1 LTDFQTG
8 LIISA
13 IGLTVTFSALLIFIG
28 VMILLQKLFP
38 VKKKT
43 ESPQQ
48 IIEEK
53 PIDLIIETESGN
65 EEIAAAVAV
74 IAYIRSQNTGQL
86 GASLLYGPGPYRTL
100 R

>member
-1 LTDFQTG
+1 MTDFQTG

-13 IGLTVTFSALLIFIG
+13 VGLTVTFSALLIFIG

-53 PIDLIIETESGN
+53 PIDLNIETESGN
-65 EEIAAAVAV
+65 EEIAAAVAA

>member
-1 LTDFQTG
+1 MTDFQTG

-13 IGLTVTFSALLIFIG
+13 VGLTVTFSALLIFIG

-65 EEIAAAVAV
+65 EEIAAAVAA

>member
-13 IGLTVTFSALLIFIG
+13 VGLTVTFSALLIFIG

-53 PIDLIIETESGN
+53 PIDLNIETESGN
-65 EEIAAAVAV
+65 EEIAAAVAA